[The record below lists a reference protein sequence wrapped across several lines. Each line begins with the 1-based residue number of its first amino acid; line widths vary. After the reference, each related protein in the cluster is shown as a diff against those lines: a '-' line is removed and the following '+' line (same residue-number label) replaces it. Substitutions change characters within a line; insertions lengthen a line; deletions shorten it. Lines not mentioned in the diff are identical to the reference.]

1 MKKLS
6 LVFALLAL
14 SACAAK
20 PVQLTAAFDEVD
32 AEKQMKD
39 GKNTIIG
46 SAVWQQKNGTIMK
59 CSGHYVYMYPATKYA
74 EERVQH
80 LFGGGS
86 NGSRGATRE
95 RVVFAPDKEAF
106 HRLSRKAPCD
116 VDGKFK
122 FKKVAD
128 GDYYLKTDIIWGDP
142 EFPDEQ
148 TEGGSLMKKISVSG
162 GGEEEVV
169 MSPYL

>member
-20 PVQLTAAFDEVD
+20 PVKLTTAFDEVA

-39 GKNTIIG
+39 GKNTVVG

-95 RVVFAPDKEAF
+95 KVVFAPDKEAF

-142 EFPDEQ
+142 EYPDDQ
-148 TEGGSLMKKISVSG
+148 TEGGSLMKKINVDG
-162 GGEEEVV
+162 GRKIKVV
-169 MSPYL
+169 LSPYL